1 MTSKCVKKKEAT
13 NHACSS
19 ITSLLNKHIQKTHL
33 KSLLGPDFL
42 HRFKFLSSVQDYLW
56 HELTKTTSSQPEE
69 AQGVASTSTSNK
81 KIKKFKAGFSCLLC
95 VGVFTLQSGSK
106 MRRRRERGEREE
118 DANKPE
124 PGVFVSERVSAD
136 VNSVPL

>member
-19 ITSLLNKHIQKTHL
+19 ITSLLNKYIQKTHL

-106 MRRRRERGEREE
+106 MRRRRERGERRMQISRSQ
-118 DANKPE
+118 
-124 PGVFVSERVSAD
+124 VSLCL
-136 VNSVPL
+136 SVYPLM